1 MSLTLR
7 TCGGTRKASVP
18 PELQPPFIRLGT
30 RSQQVCLQLHWQG
43 TVRREERTY
52 ILGTGTAEH
61 PASLVETWVPPQAR
75 KKTGVGTGDV
85 EAGRSELQGLPQPHD
100 GLKVSL
106 GCMRPCLKDRNFS
119 VLSHVPNM
127 PDSFPLEAAVPAWP
141 ACVWSQPCFSALGQ
155 KLKSASLPTPP
166 VPPPWVTHRPR
177 TK

>member
-1 MSLTLR
+1 MVSLTLR

-127 PDSFPLEAAVPAWP
+127 PDSFPLELLCQPGQLAFGRSLV
-141 ACVWSQPCFSALGQ
+141 SQLWDKNSNLHLCPHLQFP
-155 KLKSASLPTPP
+155 LPG
-166 VPPPWVTHRPR
+166 
-177 TK
+177 